1 MSAFAV
7 ARELKGGPVEPLG
20 VAPRGASA
28 GSQWRTSAE
37 AKWGTTA
44 VWINGD
50 GRFAVLQPCSE
61 QLTVT
66 LCGSLVDAVRVK
78 KETCCSRCSKSR
90 HMITDLGD
98 RATDAENLSR
108 NTAKTAARVDSSSSS
123 GHEVKQHDH

>member
-28 GSQWRTSAE
+28 GSQWQTSAE

-66 LCGSLVDAVRVK
+66 LCGSLVDAARVK
-78 KETCCSRCSKSR
+78 KEACCSRCSKSR

-98 RATDAENLSR
+98 RATDTQGLAA
-108 NTAKTAARVDSSSSS
+108 TAKTAASTSRL
-123 GHEVKQHDH
+123 GKRR